1 MALVAWAWWPAG
13 QYQPVNAA
21 ERGTLPGLFK
31 LMSAPRSVTTPY
43 TLAPGRHL
51 AIAMVPVGGATAT
64 HPVLYVVPGDNGQAA
79 AVLGDGT
86 GGTVFPFKLPA
97 APGPHGTQALAV
109 NTTDGGVVYD
119 VEYAII
125 TVSDGASVD
134 ETNSAFALASCRA
147 CTTVAV
153 SFQLVLV
160 IGQTDAIAP
169 INAAGALN
177 YKCPACM
184 TTALAEQ
191 MVITLKSMPPLEL
204 QNQLAAALQKL
215 NAISLLGNNATPAA
229 IAAQVAAVEAQI
241 EGELRDS
248 GLLANTTGS
257 TVQASATPT
266 PTHTATPDSSAT
278 PTGSSAPAPSVSPTA
293 TTTPTASP
301 SASPAPGASPSG

>member
-1 MALVAWAWWPAG
+1 M
-13 QYQPVNAA
+13 
-21 ERGTLPGLFK
+21 
-31 LMSAPRSVTTPY
+31 TTPY

-51 AIAMVPVGGATAT
+51 AIAMVPVGGATSA
-64 HPVLYVVPGDNGQAA
+64 HPVLYVVPVANGQAA
-79 AVLGDGT
+79 AVLGNGT
-86 GGTVFPFKLPA
+86 AGTVFPFKLPA

-109 NTTDGGVVYD
+109 NTTDGGVIYD

-125 TVSDGASVD
+125 TVSDGQSVD

-160 IGQTDAIAP
+160 IGQTDAVAP

-191 MVITLKSMPPLEL
+191 MVITLKAKPSLEL
-204 QNQLAAALQKL
+204 QNELTAALQKL
-215 NAISLLGNNATPAA
+215 DAISLLGKDASPAA
-229 IAAQVAAVEAQI
+229 IAAQVAAVETQI

-257 TVQASATPT
+257 TVQTSASPT
-266 PTHTATPDSSAT
+266 PTQTATPDNSPSPKESRTPGPSA
-278 PTGSSAPAPSVSPTA
+278 SPTA

-301 SASPAPGASPSG
+301 SASSAPSASPSG